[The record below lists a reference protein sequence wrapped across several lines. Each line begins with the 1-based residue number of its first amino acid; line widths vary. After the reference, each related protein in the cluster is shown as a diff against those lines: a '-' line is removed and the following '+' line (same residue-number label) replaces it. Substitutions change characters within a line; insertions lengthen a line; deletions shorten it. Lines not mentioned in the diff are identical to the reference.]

1 MHCEIKFCIR
11 KNFHAQEASLIVN
24 LVAAFIL
31 DFIVGDP
38 VFRLHPVRLIGG
50 LLGIYEKLF
59 YPMKR
64 KIMGGLLL
72 VILSLA
78 TVFVVTRTLELIKPF
93 LLLPFS
99 LNILAL
105 VLIYFLLCN
114 RDMVR
119 SAKAVYRFL
128 ESGNI
133 HDARVTVS
141 GIVGRD
147 TGALTEAQIVKAA
160 VESLAENIVDG
171 FTAPVFYLIL
181 GGVPSAY
188 MYKTVNTIDSRFG
201 YRNNRYEK
209 FGKVGA
215 RLDDILNFIPARL
228 NFFFILCAA
237 GFKKRVFRTMVQYGK
252 NNPSPN
258 SGIAEA
264 GFAGALGIALG
275 GDMYYGGRLHRKSV
289 IGNADTREITPD
301 LILAGCALYWR
312 VVAITLCFYLAG
324 ILFFRLPFLFA

>member
-1 MHCEIKFCIR
+1 MHGKVKFCVR
-11 KNFHAQEASLIVN
+11 KNIQAWEVSLIVD

-31 DFIVGDP
+31 DFIAGDP
-38 VFRLHPVRLIGG
+38 VFRLHPVRLIGR
-50 LLGIYEKLF
+50 LLGLYEKLL

-78 TVFVVTRTLELIKPF
+78 TVFAVTRTLELIKPF

-99 LNILAL
+99 LNILAV

-114 RDMVR
+114 RDMVK
-119 SAKAVYRFL
+119 SAKAVYKSL
-128 ESGNI
+128 ASGNI

-201 YRNNRYEK
+201 YRNDRYEK
-209 FGKVGA
+209 FGKAGA
-215 RLDDILNFIPARL
+215 RLDDMLNFIPARL
-228 NFFFILCAA
+228 NFFFILCAS
-237 GFKKRVFRTMVQYGK
+237 GFKKRVFRTMVQDGK
-252 NNPSPN
+252 KHPSPN

-264 GFAGALGIALG
+264 GFAETLGIALG
-275 GDMYYGGRLHRKSV
+275 GDMNYDGRLHKKPV